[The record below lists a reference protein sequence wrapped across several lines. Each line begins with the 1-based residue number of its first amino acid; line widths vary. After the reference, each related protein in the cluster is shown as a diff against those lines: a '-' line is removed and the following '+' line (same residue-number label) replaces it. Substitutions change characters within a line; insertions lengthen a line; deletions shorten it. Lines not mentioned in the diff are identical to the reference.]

1 MTDWQEL
8 VAAKNWTEVQ
18 DLWLHLDRADAADLL
33 EALRSIVPMVTI
45 ENGMERSERRALPK
59 EVRPKVLLG
68 AATILMLGEL
78 EAYVEGDP
86 PLPTAVWRD
95 LKAAAE
101 TFLHESSAKAEATQ
115 GDVELSR
122 RHHCD
127 EAIERLRSLG
137 LTEHAMLG
145 GVDGPDEQ
153 IWLREV
159 IAEVAIDS
167 YLAGRHVQAAWGKGF
182 EQHAVRGEKV
192 LHGAVQAGA
201 LRRRTVEPSS
211 QRVLEEMGR
220 LLDRKQTVSRA
231 AELAFE
237 GGFGSSPVANQKLYY
252 RTKRKKVGT

>member
-1 MTDWQEL
+1 MTNWREL
-8 VAAKNWTEVQ
+8 VAAKNWTGVE
-18 DLWLHLDRADAADLL
+18 DLWPHLEQADAAALL
-33 EALRSIVPMVTI
+33 DALRSIVPMVTI
-45 ENGMERSERRALPK
+45 ENGMERTERRALPK
-59 EVRPKVLLG
+59 EVVPELTG
-68 AATILMLGEL
+68 AAIILMLGEL

-115 GDVELSR
+115 GDIELSR
-122 RHHCD
+122 KRHCD
-127 EAIERLRSLG
+127 EAAESLRSLSQ
-137 LTEHAMLG
+137 TERLMLG
-145 GVDGPDEQ
+145 EMDGPDEEN
-153 IWLREV
+153 WLRGV
-159 IAEVAIDS
+159 IAEVAIDA
-167 YLAGRHVQAAWGKGF
+167 YLAGRHVQAAWGKDF

-192 LHGAVQAGA
+192 LHGAAQAGA

-237 GGFGSSPVANQKLYY
+237 GGFGSSPAANQKLYY